1 MFQKITLSEV
11 LSLLCND
18 FCAILERQSPY
29 NVLNYCSSV
38 DHHSCAQ
45 LEQRPETSPPVS
57 ETLQICWRVETETS
71 LNKPFRLDM
80 TCPLNSLN
88 TTQIRKSVKCLKW
101 EGPDTWRIYNIYIH
115 WKQNISNACSIVNLF
130 LYYLLINSKQKNYF
144 ENIPAE
150 VLTLRICPA

>member
-1 MFQKITLSEV
+1 MVTCNIGSINSIANQLKRVDSEMFQKITLSEV

-57 ETLQICWRVETETS
+57 ETL
-71 LNKPFRLDM
+71 
-80 TCPLNSLN
+80 
-88 TTQIRKSVKCLKW
+88 
-101 EGPDTWRIYNIYIH
+101 
-115 WKQNISNACSIVNLF
+115 
-130 LYYLLINSKQKNYF
+130 
-144 ENIPAE
+144 
-150 VLTLRICPA
+150 